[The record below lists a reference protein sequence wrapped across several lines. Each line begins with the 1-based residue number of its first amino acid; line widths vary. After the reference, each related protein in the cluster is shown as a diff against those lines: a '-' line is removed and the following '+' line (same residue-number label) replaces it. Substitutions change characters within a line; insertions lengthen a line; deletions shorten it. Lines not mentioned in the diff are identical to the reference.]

1 MLFQQYTSYKFRT
14 ALYAKK
20 TTRYSNKAAH
30 LQMCRFFCVYVCEGE
45 RQYRSLSFGKSQL
58 FTSATYWP
66 MASVMT
72 V

>member
-20 TTRYSNKAAH
+20 AARYTKKAAH
-30 LQMCRFFCVYVCEGE
+30 LRMCRFICVYVREGK